1 MIFAVSLLLALSL
14 SVGSTAI
21 VDRAFRTEIDS
32 AARSAEEDMELFGM
46 MLEALCLTRPA
57 SEYAEKTDEVVRALI
72 KDSQALDP
80 YDYAVIDEAG
90 NTVVK
95 TAGVVTAGITAG
107 EPGVIRVRLASD
119 GDVRSMVASEKVML
133 MGKAFTLVRSADVSE
148 VFARAET
155 NLAVCRTATLAVLL
169 AGIAVTTGFTFY
181 FTAPLRKLSRA
192 AHSLSGGQYS
202 RRVAVKSGDELG
214 KLSRDFNAMAESLE
228 KTIRELEEAAA
239 REKDFTASFAHEL
252 KTPLTSVIGYADM
265 LRGKK
270 LSPEGQKE
278 AAEYIFSEG
287 KRLES
292 MSRALLS
299 LFSLEKEEPVL
310 RDLRFRDIADGIARS
325 ASRSFDETG
334 VRLVLDVQG
343 AVVRAEPDLLK
354 VLILNLLDNARKA
367 SAKGDR
373 VILRGERTEK
383 GYRVSV
389 TDQGCGI
396 PREALKK
403 ITEPFYMV
411 DKSRAREQG
420 GAGLGLALCRKIAEL
435 HGTGLYYES
444 EVGKGT
450 CVSFILEEGT
460 WKKKEE

>member
-1 MIFAVSLLLALSL
+1 
-14 SVGSTAI
+14 
-21 VDRAFRTEIDS
+21 
-32 AARSAEEDMELFGM
+32 
-46 MLEALCLTRPA
+46 
-57 SEYAEKTDEVVRALI
+57 
-72 KDSQALDP
+72 
-80 YDYAVIDEAG
+80 
-90 NTVVK
+90 
-95 TAGVVTAGITAG
+95 
-107 EPGVIRVRLASD
+107 
-119 GDVRSMVASEKVML
+119 
-133 MGKAFTLVRSADVSE
+133 
-148 VFARAET
+148 
-155 NLAVCRTATLAVLL
+155 
-169 AGIAVTTGFTFY
+169 
-181 FTAPLRKLSRA
+181 
-192 AHSLSGGQYS
+192 
-202 RRVAVKSGDELG
+202 
-214 KLSRDFNAMAESLE
+214 
-228 KTIRELEEAAA
+228 
-239 REKDFTASFAHEL
+239 
-252 KTPLTSVIGYADM
+252 LTSVIGYADM

-299 LFSLEKEEPVL
+299 LFSLEKEAPVL
-310 RDLRFRDIADGIARS
+310 RDLYFRDVADEIVRS
-325 ASRSFDETG
+325 ASRSFDEAG
-334 VRLVLDVQG
+334 VRLALDVQG

-420 GAGLGLALCRKIAEL
+420 GAGLGLALCQKIAEL
-435 HGTGLYYES
+435 HGTGLQVES
-444 EVGKGT
+444 EVGRGT
-450 CVSFILEEGT
+450 CVSFTLEEGT
-460 WKKKEE
+460 WKKREE